1 MKLRWGVIGCGGIAY
16 RRTIPGMLLAE
27 NSELVAVM
35 DTCFDMAKKAQDEF
49 GVQYAMD
56 SVEELLA
63 LDEVDAVYIA
73 TPVFCHKEQVM
84 KAAAAKKH
92 ILLEKPMGL
101 TVAESRE
108 IAAFCE
114 AQGVKL
120 GVGFMMR
127 FNSLHERVR
136 ELIAN
141 GDIGEIVSMR
151 AQFTCWYPEIEGAW
165 RQTKSTSGGGAL
177 MDMGIHCIDILRF
190 MSGLEA
196 KEVTALMGNQI
207 FQYEVEDAASLLMQM
222 ENGALVYVDAAFN
235 IPDDATIC
243 KLEIYGTGGSVVL
256 EGSLAQDE
264 TGEGALI
271 VTGSDQGYN
280 AQQNRTKAGSE
291 ALKADGGN
299 LYTKE
304 VAAFAEAVLN
314 RCAVPV
320 TAEEAIRDQTVVEA
334 AYQAAKTRQ
343 TVTLA
348 ATSF

>member
-1 MKLRWGVIGCGGIAY
+1 MKIRWGVIGCGGIAY
-16 RRTIPGMLLAE
+16 RRTIPGMVLAG

-35 DTCFDMAKKAQDEF
+35 DTNFDIAKKVQDEF

-56 SVEELLA
+56 SVDELLA
-63 LDEVDAVYIA
+63 LEDIDAVYIA
-73 TPVFCHKEQVM
+73 TPVFCHKQQVM

-101 TVAESRE
+101 TVEESLE
-108 IAAFCE
+108 IADFCG

-127 FNSLHERVR
+127 FNSLHEQVR
-136 ELIAN
+136 GLIAKREI
-141 GDIGEIVSMR
+141 GDIVSMR

-165 RQTKSTSGGGAL
+165 RQTKRMSGGGAL
-177 MDMGIHCIDILRF
+177 MDMGIHCIDLLRF

-196 KEVTALMGNQI
+196 KEVAALMGNQI
-207 FQYEVEDAASLLMQM
+207 FKYEVEDAASLLMQM
-222 ENGALVYVDAAFN
+222 ENGALAYVDAAFN
-235 IPDDATIC
+235 IPDDATTC

-271 VTGSDQGYN
+271 LSSNHQGYD
-280 AQQNRTKAGSE
+280 AQQNRVKARSDE
-291 ALKADGGN
+291 LKADGGN

-304 VAAFAEAVLN
+304 IESFAEAVLN
-314 RCAVPV
+314 NSPVPV
-320 TAEEAIRDQTVVEA
+320 TADDAVRAQRIVEA
-334 AYQAAKTRQ
+334 AYRSGETHQ
-343 TVTLA
+343 TVMLV
-348 ATSF
+348 